1 MTGEVIQLE
10 NVSKS
15 FFFFKSIFARQELRA
30 LNGINLKIN
39 DGEFVGLI
47 GKNGAGKTLLLK
59 IISGIVY
66 PSSGMVDIKKEVAP
80 IFEYGTGF
88 HPELN
93 GRENI
98 FLYASLLGIKMDEV
112 KRNLENIVKTA
123 ELENFLDLK
132 IKYFSTGMR
141 IRLAFSVASILRPQ
155 IILLDETL
163 SSADEEF
170 ASVVYRKI
178 EELKQKK
185 VTAIITSHD
194 FDMLKR
200 FCRRGIVLD
209 YGKLVND
216 ADIEQAINYYKRNV
230 LLED

>member
-1 MTGEVIQLE
+1 MGEIIQLE

-15 FFFFKSIFARQELRA
+15 FFFFKSIFLRQELKA
-30 LNGINLKIN
+30 LDNVNLKIN

-66 PSSGMVDIKKEVAP
+66 PTNGKVDVKKEVAT

-88 HPELN
+88 HPELS

-98 FLYASLLGIKMDEV
+98 FLYASLLGIRLAEV
-112 KRNLENIVKTA
+112 KRNFERIVEIS

-132 IKYFSTGMR
+132 VKYFSTGMR
-141 IRLAFSVASILRPQ
+141 IRLAFSVASILKAK

-163 SSADEEF
+163 ASADEEF
-170 ASVVYRKI
+170 AKVVYEKI
-178 EELKQKK
+178 EDLKQNNA
-185 VTAIITSHD
+185 TAIITSHD
-194 FDMLKR
+194 FDMLRR
-200 FCRRGIVLD
+200 FCKRGIVLEK
-209 YGKLVND
+209 GHLVFNG
-216 ADIEQAINYYKRNV
+216 DIEQAISHYKRNV
-230 LLED
+230 LLEV